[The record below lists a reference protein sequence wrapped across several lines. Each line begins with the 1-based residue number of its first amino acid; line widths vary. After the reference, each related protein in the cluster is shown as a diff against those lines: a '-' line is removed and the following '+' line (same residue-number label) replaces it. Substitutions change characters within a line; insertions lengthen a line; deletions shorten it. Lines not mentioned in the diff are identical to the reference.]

1 MGYKKQRPKK
11 KNNEIRR
18 NVAIYISINLPYLFF
33 SFEGAWVRKMFVILL
48 GVFFFLFFFFFRILI
63 DPQFIQRETHGQ
75 KLICQNYSN
84 GLTHL

>member
-11 KNNEIRR
+11 KNNQIRR
-18 NVAIYISINLPYLFF
+18 NVAIYISINLPYLVFS

-48 GVFFFLFFFFFRILI
+48 GGFFFFSFFSVPYRPTIYPARDQWTKTYL
-63 DPQFIQRETHGQ
+63 P
-75 KLICQNYSN
+75 NYSN